1 MSIQHRNNIGKNTI
15 QKARCQRCHSR
26 NDRQKAFPY
35 IFLSRQI
42 GKYKLDQVLVIKINI

>member
-15 QKARCQRCHSR
+15 QKA
-26 NDRQKAFPY
+26 FPY

-42 GKYKLDQVLVIKINI
+42 EKYKLDQVLVIKINI